1 MTDARLLADLHA
13 AAESVWQDVVPL
25 CPGFA
30 VEVLPRIDSTN
41 SELMRRARDGA
52 LHPLLLVAAEQNAGR
67 GRQGRQWHS
76 QAGAALTF
84 SLGLPLQPAEWSGLS
99 LAVGV
104 ALAEALH
111 PQVQIKWPNDLCW
124 QGRKLGGVLVETVS
138 LGAQRYAVIG
148 VGLNLVAPALPSD
161 GVLGPGMP
169 ALPAAGLLDLMPDAA
184 KGVGHWLRRVAAPLL
199 RQALDF
205 EAQGFAHLV
214 PRYAARDTLMGRPV
228 RLSDGREGVADGVR
242 ADGALWLAT
251 ASGRSA
257 VWQHEVSV
265 RPC

>member
-169 ALPAAGLLDLMPDAA
+169 ALPAAGLLDLMPDAPR
-184 KGVGHWLRRVAAPLL
+184 GVGHWLRRVAAPLL
-199 RQALDF
+199 RQVLDF
-205 EAQGFAHLV
+205 EAQGFAPMLA
-214 PRYAARDTLMGRPV
+214 RYAARDALIGRAV

-251 ASGRSA
+251 AKQRTA
-257 VWQHEVSV
+257 VWQAEVSV

>member
-1 MTDARLLADLHA
+1 MLQTGLPTLQVQARGSVDSTSTRLLEQLRHDAT
-13 AAESVWQDVVPL
+13 
-25 CPGFA
+25 
-30 VEVLPRIDSTN
+30 PR
-41 SELMRRARDGA
+41 
-52 LHPLLLVAAEQNAGR
+52 LLVAETQTQGR
-67 GRQGRQWHS
+67 GRNGRVWFS
-76 QAGAALTF
+76 APGASLTF
-84 SLGLPLQPAEWSGLS
+84 SLALPYAPGDWSGLS

-205 EAQGFAHLV
+205 EAQGFGHLV
-214 PRYAARDTLMGRPV
+214 PRYAARDALMGRPV

-242 ADGALWLAT
+242 ADGALWLTA